1 MTREADIYHQIEGP
15 LDLMKMGGKGWIS
28 IPSRYPFVDVPVVI
42 HALQDRG
49 LLHQVALNLTPL
61 EDEPGMWEVL
71 VSIIDDDDPGPLPSD
86 QVDLG
91 VVE

>member
-1 MTREADIYHQIEGP
+1 MTREAEIYHQVEEP

-49 LLHQVALNLTPL
+49 LLDQVVLNLTPL
-61 EDEPGMWEVL
+61 EEEPGMWEIL
-71 VSIIDDDDPGPLPSD
+71 VSVIDYEDLYASSSD
-86 QVDLG
+86 QVDG
-91 VVE
+91 EVVP

>member
-1 MTREADIYHQIEGP
+1 MTRESDLYHQIEGP
-15 LDLMKMGGKGWIS
+15 LDLMRMGGKGWIT

-42 HALQDRG
+42 HMLQDRS
-49 LLHQVALNLTPL
+49 LLRHVALNLTPL
-61 EDEPGMWEVL
+61 EEEPGMWEIL
-71 VSIIDDDDPGPLPSD
+71 VSVIEDEDLDVLPSD